1 MATSPGASQEPEA
14 SRGKA
19 WSQEPKSEPK
29 ARSEPWPGLRWRAQA
44 RARSQERTKAK
55 ASLEQKGPSGPG
67 AIRGFQYQ
75 NRVFGEPHVRGFGR
89 HFWGHC
95 GLIRRAGVQNQLPPT
110 PNFNFHRLTSNAYLP
125 IRSSNFLIL
134 SAHFQLLTSS
144 FQPYMSNL
152 QLPAELGSSNFQ

>member
-1 MATSPGASQEPEA
+1 MGPGLKRCQRGLAEKPLRTIMATSPGASQEPEA

-19 WSQEPKSEPK
+19 RSQEPKSGEPK

-89 HFWGHC
+89 HFWG
-95 GLIRRAGVQNQLPPT
+95 LRPYQAGGCPKPTPSNSQIQLP
-110 PNFNFHRLTSNAYLP
+110 
-125 IRSSNFLIL
+125 SSNV
-134 SAHFQLLTSS
+134 QR
-144 FQPYMSNL
+144 
-152 QLPAELGSSNFQ
+152 LPSHS